1 MRKKRTRGTSTTAAQ
16 VKESA
21 LPQTEVINS
30 SIEEK
35 EIIRAKEPKTEN
47 EETIKKAELPKTKIE
62 NIKFEIFETNV
73 TLKDVEK
80 AVKKD
85 AADRNLRGKIDIYLN
100 AEKRAAYYTVDGI
113 GSEEYKV
120 DLNNI

>member
-1 MRKKRTRGTSTTAAQ
+1 MRKKRTRGTRTTTAQAKVTATAQ
-16 VKESA
+16 KEVMNAPVEEKKEAAPAQESEAETKEIVKE
-21 LPQTEVINS
+21 P
-30 SIEEK
+30 
-35 EIIRAKEPKTEN
+35 AKTRIGNVK
-47 EETIKKAELPKTKIE
+47 L
-62 NIKFEIFETNV
+62 EIFETNV

-85 AADRNLRGKIDIYLN
+85 AAERNLAGKIDIYLN

-120 DLNNI
+120 KLNNI

>member
-1 MRKKRTRGTSTTAAQ
+1 MRKKRTRGTSTTTAQ
-16 VKESA
+16 KEVMNASAEEKKETAPVKEPEA
-21 LPQTEVINS
+21 EI
-30 SIEEK
+30 K
-35 EIIRAKEPKTEN
+35 EAVKEPAKTRIGN
-47 EETIKKAELPKTKIE
+47 VKL
-62 NIKFEIFETNV
+62 EIFETNV

-85 AADRNLRGKIDIYLN
+85 AADRNLAGKIDIYLN

-120 DLNNI
+120 ELNNI

>member
-1 MRKKRTRGTSTTAAQ
+1 MNAPAEEKKETAP
-16 VKESA
+16 VKE
-21 LPQTEVINS
+21 P
-30 SIEEK
+30 
-35 EIIRAKEPKTEN
+35 AKTRIDNVK
-47 EETIKKAELPKTKIE
+47 L
-62 NIKFEIFETNV
+62 EIFETNV

-85 AADRNLRGKIDIYLN
+85 AADRNLAGKIDIYLN

-120 DLNNI
+120 ELNNI

>member
-1 MRKKRTRGTSTTAAQ
+1 MRKKRTRGTSTTTAQ
-16 VKESA
+16 EKVTVTAQKEVMNALAEEKKETAPVKDPEAEIKETVKE
-21 LPQTEVINS
+21 P
-30 SIEEK
+30 
-35 EIIRAKEPKTEN
+35 AKTRIGNVK
-47 EETIKKAELPKTKIE
+47 L
-62 NIKFEIFETNV
+62 EIFETNV

-85 AADRNLRGKIDIYLN
+85 AADRNLAGKIDIYLN

-120 DLNNI
+120 ELNNI

>member
-1 MRKKRTRGTSTTAAQ
+1 MRKKRTRGTSTTTAQ
-16 VKESA
+16 EKVTVTAQKEVMNAPAEEKKETAPVKEPEA
-21 LPQTEVINS
+21 EI
-30 SIEEK
+30 K
-35 EIIRAKEPKTEN
+35 ETVKEPAKTRIGN
-47 EETIKKAELPKTKIE
+47 VKL
-62 NIKFEIFETNV
+62 ETNV

-85 AADRNLRGKIDIYLN
+85 AADRNLAGKIDIYLN

-120 DLNNI
+120 ELNNI

>member
-1 MRKKRTRGTSTTAAQ
+1 MNALAEEKKETAP
-16 VKESA
+16 VKEPEA
-21 LPQTEVINS
+21 EI
-30 SIEEK
+30 K
-35 EIIRAKEPKTEN
+35 ETVKEPAKTRIGN
-47 EETIKKAELPKTKIE
+47 VKL
-62 NIKFEIFETNV
+62 EIFETNV

-85 AADRNLRGKIDIYLN
+85 AADRNLAGKIDIYLN

-120 DLNNI
+120 ELNNI

>member
-1 MRKKRTRGTSTTAAQ
+1 MRKKRTRGTSTTTAQ
-16 VKESA
+16 EKVTVTAQKEVMNAPAEEKKETAPVKEPEA
-21 LPQTEVINS
+21 EI
-30 SIEEK
+30 K
-35 EIIRAKEPKTEN
+35 ETVKEPAKTRIGN
-47 EETIKKAELPKTKIE
+47 VKL
-62 NIKFEIFETNV
+62 EIFETNV

-85 AADRNLRGKIDIYLN
+85 ATDRNLAGKIDINLN

-120 DLNNI
+120 ELNNI

>member
-1 MRKKRTRGTSTTAAQ
+1 MRKKRTRGTSTTTAQ
-16 VKESA
+16 EKVTVTAQKEVMNAPAEEKKETAPVKE
-21 LPQTEVINS
+21 P
-30 SIEEK
+30 
-35 EIIRAKEPKTEN
+35 AKTRIGNVK
-47 EETIKKAELPKTKIE
+47 L
-62 NIKFEIFETNV
+62 EIFETNV

-85 AADRNLRGKIDIYLN
+85 AADRNLAGKIDIYLN

-120 DLNNI
+120 ELNNI

>member
-1 MRKKRTRGTSTTAAQ
+1 MRKKRTRGTSTTTAQ
-16 VKESA
+16 EKVTVTAQKEVMNAPEEKKETAPVKEPEA
-21 LPQTEVINS
+21 EI
-30 SIEEK
+30 K
-35 EIIRAKEPKTEN
+35 ETVKEPAKTRIGN
-47 EETIKKAELPKTKIE
+47 VKL
-62 NIKFEIFETNV
+62 EIFETNV

-85 AADRNLRGKIDIYLN
+85 AADRNLAGKIDIYLN

-120 DLNNI
+120 ELNNI

>member
-1 MRKKRTRGTSTTAAQ
+1 MNAP
-16 VKESA
+16 V
-21 LPQTEVINS
+21 
-30 SIEEK
+30 EEK
-35 EIIRAKEPKTEN
+35 KAAAPAKEPEAETKEIVKEPAKTRIGN
-47 EETIKKAELPKTKIE
+47 VKL
-62 NIKFEIFETNV
+62 EIFETNV

-85 AADRNLRGKIDIYLN
+85 AADRKLAGKIDIYLN

-120 DLNNI
+120 ELSDI